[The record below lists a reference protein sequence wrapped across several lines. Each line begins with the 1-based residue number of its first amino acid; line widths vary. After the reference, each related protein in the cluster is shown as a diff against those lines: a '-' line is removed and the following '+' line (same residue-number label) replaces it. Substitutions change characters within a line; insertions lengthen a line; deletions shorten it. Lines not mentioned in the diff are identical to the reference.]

1 MPRKSK
7 VTPPPAPAPTPSVYS
22 RRTDPP
28 RPFYVV
34 CRACRDEM
42 GITIF
47 GHSSKYQGTFIV
59 KDREVVVLEY
69 SPENRSINC
78 HWETKT
84 RTKLTKADGKY
95 CPVSCAKC
103 GADVGRIYS
112 YLPFYPDIE
121 GVGKVAL
128 FKDRI
133 HFDYDIVSS
142 GTQTPTSPNTED
154 LSEVSQSQEESVQDS
169 QYQGSEEHVETH
181 PEEQSVSEE
190 IADDILALKRFCLT
204 LDEHQETLSKKFH
217 SSQNSTRNIQREL
230 EDLKGSFKKFETRL
244 SAVESSVQNRLTA
257 LESALQIILENQT
270 QSNAPGA
277 DAQDGNVDITSRRSN
292 VVVEIPVKRRH
303 RSPSP
308 RPAADQQSQN
318 ISPPLSEEPSDES
331 NKDTTSKS
339 KHAETR
345 TTRRAKSQPRQAD
358 STNPSNAQEAREG
371 GVDEENS
378 RQARDEEGTR
388 AETSIVISDDESDDD
403 DGAESAAEHA
413 SKRAKLNSKSKK
425 EKKQQRQ
432 SSIPAKKKRG
442 RPTIGSST
450 KQELRTDKPDENE
463 DYDDRGTTGRTTR
476 SKRSS

>member
-7 VTPPPAPAPTPSVYS
+7 AVPAPAPAVYS

-42 GITIF
+42 GISIF

-121 GVGKVAL
+121 GVGRVAL

-133 HFDYDIVSS
+133 HFDYDIEQPSS
-142 GTQTPTSPNTED
+142 GTQTPTSPNTD
-154 LSEVSQSQEESVQDS
+154 DRSEIPQSQEEPVQDS
-169 QYQGSEEHVETH
+169 PYQGSEDHVETQ
-181 PEEQSVSEE
+181 PEDKSVSEE

-204 LDEHQETLSKKFH
+204 LDEHQETLSKQFH
-217 SSQNSTRNIQREL
+217 GSNRNFQKEL
-230 EDLKGSFKKFETRL
+230 DDLKGSFRSFETRL

-257 LESALQIILENQT
+257 LESALQILLESQNQK
-270 QSNAPGA
+270 NAPVA
-277 DAQDGNVDITSRRSN
+277 DAQSKNVETTSRRSN
-292 VVVEIPVKRRH
+292 IIVEIPVKRRH

-308 RPAADQQSQN
+308 KPAADQQSQN

-339 KHAETR
+339 KHAETQ
-345 TTRRAKSQPRQAD
+345 TTRGTKSQPRQAE
-358 STNPSNAQEAREG
+358 SANPSNAQEAG
-371 GVDEENS
+371 GGGGDEEKS
-378 RQARDEEGTR
+378 RQARDEEGMR
-388 AETSIVISDDESDDD
+388 AETSIVISDDSSDDD
-403 DGAESAAEHA
+403 DGSESAAEHA
-413 SKRAKLNSKSKK
+413 SKRARLNGKSKK
-425 EKKQQRQ
+425 QKQRQ
-432 SSIPAKKKRG
+432 QSVSAKKKRG

-450 KQELRTDKPDENE
+450 KQELRTDKPDEDE
-463 DYDDRGTTGRTTR
+463 DYDDRGTTRRTTR